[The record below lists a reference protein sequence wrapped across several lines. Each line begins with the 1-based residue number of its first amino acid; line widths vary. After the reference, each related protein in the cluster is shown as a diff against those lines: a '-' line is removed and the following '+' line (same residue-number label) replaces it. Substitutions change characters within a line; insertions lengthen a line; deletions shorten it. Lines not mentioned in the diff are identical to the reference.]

1 MAKMKTVTRRWNHLE
16 QLKTLATVL
25 ADAIDNCE
33 DSQHLPQLTKQY
45 RETIREID
53 EILGTE
59 QEEDEIGAILSSRE
73 ADGKSDTIR

>member
-33 DSQHLPQLTKQY
+33 DGQHLPQLTKQY